1 MTAFKPPCRDM
12 NKITMVMVFH
22 NEYLRTMLKVNFKT
36 ALIGMVFLGAF
47 SMVTTSCSSDDDE
60 TESTEQPTD
69 GRKLRQLTITD
80 VPITRATLDENG
92 SAISALWTAG
102 DKATYFNLSTFLTNN
117 MDYGTL
123 EASKTARTSTF
134 TGTVRCGKD
143 DYISLFYPA
152 TGPYPITYPS
162 TDYRGTF
169 AVKLSGQ
176 KGTLADIATNYH
188 YVYGIGEVA
197 SVTETTATATIS
209 PMKSLLAVCKFTF
222 NDGSNTIPVKTL
234 SIEYADMLDNTLCK
248 SGFPLTG
255 TVNPFKKV
263 NNVTT
268 IVPVGDIV
276 VNADTPSEAG
286 LAFNFGD
293 APAGAVYAALFPVS
307 SKLFHFTVTN
317 DDGTYTGTATANL
330 KAGKYYPVN
339 LKLTKN

>member
-1 MTAFKPPCRDM
+1 MK
-12 NKITMVMVFH
+12 KI
-22 NEYLRTMLKVNFKT
+22 YFKT
-36 ALIGMVFLGAF
+36 GIVGIICLLSF
-47 SMVTTSCSSDDDE
+47 TTVPVSCSSDDDGSE
-60 TESTEQPTD
+60 NTEQNTD

-80 VPITRATLDENG
+80 VPITRATLDEKG

-209 PMKSLLAVCKFTF
+209 PMKSLLAVCRFTF
-222 NDGSNTIPVKTL
+222 KDGSNTIPVKTL
-234 SIEYADMLDNTLCK
+234 SIGYGYNDASYGYSETGY
-248 SGFPLTG
+248 PLTG

-268 IVPVGDIV
+268 IVPIEDISV
-276 VNADTPSEAG
+276 TADPPSDTR
-286 LAFNFGD
+286 LTFNFGD

-307 SKLFHFTVTN
+307 SQLFHFTVTN
-317 DDGTYTGTATANL
+317 DDGTYTGTATATL
-330 KAGKYYPVN
+330 KAGKFYNVPP
-339 LKLTKN
+339 LKLTKKLPSNN